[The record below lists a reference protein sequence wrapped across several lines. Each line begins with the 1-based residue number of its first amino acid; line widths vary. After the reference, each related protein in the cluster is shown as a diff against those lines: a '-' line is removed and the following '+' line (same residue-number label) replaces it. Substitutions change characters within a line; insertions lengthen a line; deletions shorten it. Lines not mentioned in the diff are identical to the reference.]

1 MPDEDDDDDVEE
13 DDATATCDDELSI
26 AIPTGLDVI
35 FSRIKDE
42 EEELMLLMLSSMA
55 LLPLRSI
62 GRPKMQY
69 VPSSL
74 STSPFMHGMYSTV
87 EL

>member
-1 MPDEDDDDDVEE
+1 MPDEDDDDEDE
-13 DDATATCDDELSI
+13 DDDDAGAAPDEELST

-35 FSRIKDE
+35 FSRIKDEEE

-62 GRPKMQY
+62 GRPKIQY
-69 VPSSL
+69 VP
-74 STSPFMHGMYSTV
+74 
-87 EL
+87 